1 MARPAEGGGTL
12 IVPLTADGFPNRDV
26 RRGIAFRFERRGPDK
41 IAVMPEGLGSRLDQ
55 IIAWLDA
62 NCGVI
67 GGPQAHRAREA
78 A

>member
-1 MARPAEGGGTL
+1 
-12 IVPLTADGFPNRDV
+12 V
-26 RRGIAFRFERRGPDK
+26 RRGIVFRFERRGPDK
-41 IAVMPEGLGSRLDQ
+41 IAVLPEGLGSRLDQ